1 MIVRMQKLLLVGK
14 KARLPELLE
23 FLQGKGSF
31 QVDRVQEQEF
41 PALGENATIGKELA
55 MLENQLNRIQALLSI
70 LGRIPLVPGDPLP
83 MALDELEREILD
95 HRALL
100 VDRTEELNF
109 LKAYGVAVDFL
120 LPLLNA
126 LEGSPHLQAIGFV
139 SSMHDHKNRLKLQE
153 DLDQATQKHVQFH
166 FHKIEEN
173 LTVNAIAF
181 LRQDEAKIRSLLT
194 QHGFSELKLPA
205 AVEGLSTR
213 EAILRMQER
222 LQQIPREIQEVR
234 NRLESMRKEQG
245 WHLFQRKNELL
256 DEMERRKAT
265 SLVSASRYACFIVGW
280 VPQKNVDQLVQKL
293 KDRFKQD
300 VVIHP
305 LKLDPHEEIHAPI
318 KLENVPLFRPFEMF
332 LSIFRPPRYDRID
345 PTPILAIFFPLF
357 FGLIVGDIGYGV
369 LLLIPFLI
377 LFFRSKK
384 PTWHSIAIIGLLCS
398 GWSILF
404 GVFFGELFGNFGEE
418 ILHLH
423 PLLLNRMNQEGI
435 TIFLLVALGL
445 GLLQIFMGFLIQVV
459 LSFRER
465 EYKEGFEA
473 IFMIGWITGLL
484 LALFSAIGLLAGP
497 MKSIVLY
504 LGLGLLLVG
513 WGGIIAIKG
522 PIMGAIEPLSAMGNI
537 LSYARLAGIGISAAY
552 LAFAAN
558 TIGGLFPSI
567 VLALAV
573 GLICHLLFFI
583 LGIIS
588 PIIQSARLHFVEF
601 FSKFRY
607 HELIGRPFQPLA
619 KLSKKGETE

>member
-1 MIVRMQKLLLVGK
+1 MIVRMRKLLIVGK

-31 QVDRVQEQEF
+31 QVDRAEEQSF
-41 PALGENATIGKELA
+41 PASGENAIIGKELA
-55 MLENQLNRIQALLSI
+55 LLENQLNRIQALLSI
-70 LGRIPLVPGDPLP
+70 LGRVPPVPSNPSP
-83 MALDELEREILD
+83 MALNELEREILD

-100 VDRTEELNF
+100 VDRTDELNF
-109 LKAYGVAVDFL
+109 LKAYGVAIDFL

-139 SSMHDHKNRLKLQE
+139 SSVSDQKNRLKFQE
-153 DLDQATQKHVQFH
+153 DLDQATQKRVQFH
-166 FHKIEEN
+166 FHTINES

-181 LRQDEAKIRSLLT
+181 LRQDETRIRSLLA

-213 EAILRMQER
+213 AAILRIQER
-222 LQQIPREIQEVR
+222 LQQIPGEIEDVR
-234 NRLESMRKEQG
+234 NRLESLRKDQG

-256 DEMERRKAT
+256 DEMERMKAT
-265 SLVSASRYACFIVGW
+265 SLVSASHYACFIVGW
-280 VPQKNVDQLVQKL
+280 VPQKNVDPLVQKL
-293 KDRFKQD
+293 RDQFQKD

-305 LKLDPHEEIHAPI
+305 LNLDPHQETHAPV
-318 KLENVPLFRPFEMF
+318 KLENAPLFRPFEML

-345 PTPILAIFFPLF
+345 PTPILAIFYPIF
-357 FGLIVGDIGYGV
+357 FGLVLGDIGYGI

-377 LFFRSKK
+377 LFFRNKT
-384 PTWHSIAIIGLLCS
+384 PTWHSIAVIGLLCS

-418 ILHLH
+418 VLHIR

-435 TIFLLVALGL
+435 ITFLLITLGL
-445 GLLQIFMGFLIQVV
+445 GLLQIFMGLVIQAV

-473 IFMIGWITGLL
+473 VFMVGWITGLL
-484 LALFSAIGLLAGP
+484 LALVSVIGLLAGP
-497 MKSIVLY
+497 MKSISLY
-504 LGLGLLLVG
+504 AGLGMLLVS
-513 WGGIIAIKG
+513 WGGIIVIKG

-558 TIGGLFPSI
+558 RIGGLFPSI

-583 LGIIS
+583 MGIIS

-607 HELIGRPFQPLA
+607 HELIGRPFTPLA

>member
-1 MIVRMQKLLLVGK
+1 MIVRMRKLLLVGK
-14 KARLPELLE
+14 KDRLPELLE

-31 QVDRVQEQEF
+31 QVDRVEEQGF
-41 PALGENATIGKELA
+41 PAFGENTTISKELTL
-55 MLENQLNRIQALLSI
+55 LENQLNRIQALLSI
-70 LGRIPLVPGDPLP
+70 LGRVPLVPSDPLP
-83 MALDELEREILD
+83 MALNELEREILD
-95 HRALL
+95 HRAQL

-109 LKAYGVAVDFL
+109 LKAHGVAMDFL

-139 SSMHDHKNRLKLQE
+139 SSVHDHKNRLKLQE
-153 DLDQATQKHVQFH
+153 DLDQATQKRVQFH
-166 FHKIEEN
+166 FHTIEEN

-213 EAILRMQER
+213 EAILRIQER
-222 LQQIPREIQEVR
+222 LQQIPREIEDVR
-234 NRLESMRKEQG
+234 NRLESLRREQG

-256 DEMERRKAT
+256 DKMERMKAT
-265 SLVSASRYACFIVGW
+265 SLVSASHYACFIVGW
-280 VPQKNVDQLVQKL
+280 VPQKNVDQLIQKL
-293 KDRFKQD
+293 KDRFEQD

-318 KLENVPLFRPFEMF
+318 KLENTPLFRPFEML

-377 LFFRSKK
+377 LFFRNKK

-418 ILHLH
+418 ILHMH

-435 TIFLLVALGL
+435 IIFLLVTLGL
-445 GLLQIFMGFLIQVV
+445 GLLQIFMGFLIQAV

-473 IFMIGWITGLL
+473 IFMVGWITGLL

-497 MKSIVLY
+497 MKSITLY
-504 LGLGLLLVG
+504 VGLGLLLVG

-522 PIMGAIEPLSAMGNI
+522 PIMGTIEPLSTMGNI

-607 HELIGRPFQPLA
+607 HELIGRPFEPLA

>member
-1 MIVRMQKLLLVGK
+1 MRKLLLVGK

-31 QVDRVQEQEF
+31 QVDQVQEQEF
-41 PALGENATIGKELA
+41 PAFGENTTISKELPR
-55 MLENQLNRIQALLSI
+55 LENQLNRIQALLSI
-70 LGRIPLVPGDPLP
+70 LGRVPLVPSDPPP
-83 MALDELEREILD
+83 MALNELEREILD
-95 HRALL
+95 HRAQL

-109 LKAYGVAVDFL
+109 LKTYGVAMDFL
-120 LPLLNA
+120 LPLLNT

-139 SSMHDHKNRLKLQE
+139 SSVADRKNRLKLQE
-153 DLDQATQKHVQFH
+153 DLDQATQKRVQFH
-166 FHKIEEN
+166 FHTIEEN

-213 EAILRMQER
+213 EAILRIQER
-222 LQQIPREIQEVR
+222 LQQIPGEIEDVR
-234 NRLESMRKEQG
+234 NGLESLRREQG

-256 DEMERRKAT
+256 DEMERMKAT
-265 SLVSASRYACFIVGW
+265 SLVSASHYACFIVGW
-280 VPQKNVDQLVQKL
+280 VPQKNVDQLVRKL
-293 KDRFKQD
+293 KDRFEQD

-357 FGLIVGDIGYGV
+357 FGLVLGDIGYGV
-369 LLLIPFLI
+369 LLLISFLI
-377 LFFRSKK
+377 LFFRNKTA
-384 PTWHSIAIIGLLCS
+384 TWHSIAIIGLLCS

-404 GVFFGELFGNFGEE
+404 GVFFGELFGNFGEQV
-418 ILHLH
+418 LHMR

-435 TIFLLVALGL
+435 IIFLLVTLGL

-473 IFMIGWITGLL
+473 IFMVGWITGLL

-497 MKSIVLY
+497 MKPITLY
-504 LGLGLLLVG
+504 VGLGLLLVG

-567 VLALAV
+567 VLAFAV

-601 FSKFRY
+601 FSKFHY
-607 HELIGRPFQPLA
+607 HELIGRPFKPLT

>member
-1 MIVRMQKLLLVGK
+1 MIVRMRKLLLVGK
-14 KARLPELLE
+14 KTRLPELLE

-41 PALGENATIGKELA
+41 PAFGENTTISKELTL
-55 MLENQLNRIQALLSI
+55 LENQLNRIQALLTI

-95 HRALL
+95 HRTQLM
-100 VDRTEELNF
+100 DRTEELHF
-109 LKAYGVAVDFL
+109 LKAYGAAIDFL
-120 LPLLNA
+120 LPLLSA

-139 SSMHDHKNRLKLQE
+139 SSAADHKNRLKLQE
-153 DLDQATQKHVQFH
+153 DLDQATQKRVQFH
-166 FHKIEEN
+166 FHTIEEN

-181 LRQDEAKIRSLLT
+181 LKRDEVKIRSLLA
-194 QHGFSELKLPA
+194 QYGFSELKLPA
-205 AVEGLSTR
+205 ALEGLSTR

-222 LQQIPREIQEVR
+222 LQQIPSEIDELR
-234 NRLESMRKEQG
+234 NRLESLRKEQG
-245 WHLFQRKNELL
+245 WHLLQRKNELL
-256 DEMERRKAT
+256 DQMERMKAT
-265 SLVSASRYACFIVGW
+265 SLVSASRYACFLVGW

-293 KDRFKQD
+293 KERFDQD
-300 VVIHP
+300 VVIHR
-305 LKLDPHEEIHAPI
+305 LKLDSHEEMHAPI
-318 KLENVPLFRPFEMF
+318 KLENAPLFRPFEMF

-357 FGLIVGDIGYGV
+357 FGLIIGDIGYGV

-377 LFFRSKK
+377 LFIRSKK

-398 GWSILF
+398 GWSIVF
-404 GVFFGELFGNFGEE
+404 GVFFGELFGNLGEE
-418 ILHLH
+418 VLHLN
-423 PLLLNRMNQEGI
+423 PLLLNRMNQGGI

-445 GLLQIFMGFLIQVV
+445 GLLQVFMGFVIQVV

-473 IFMIGWITGLL
+473 IFLVGWITGLL
-484 LALFSAIGLLAGP
+484 LALLSAIGLLAGP
-497 MKSIVLY
+497 MKSITLY
-504 LGLGLLLVG
+504 AGLVLLLVG

-522 PIMGAIEPLSAMGNI
+522 PIMGAIEPLSTMGNI

-567 VLALAV
+567 VLAFAV
-573 GLICHLLFFI
+573 GLICHLLFFL

-588 PIIQSARLHFVEF
+588 PVIQSARLHFVEF
-601 FSKFRY
+601 FGKFHY
-607 HELIGRPFQPLA
+607 HELIGRPFKPLA
-619 KLSKKGETE
+619 KLSKKGEAE

>member
-1 MIVRMQKLLLVGK
+1 MRKLLLVGK
-14 KARLPELLE
+14 KTRLPELLE

-41 PALGENATIGKELA
+41 PAFGENTTISKELPR
-55 MLENQLNRIQALLSI
+55 LENQLNRIQALLMI
-70 LGRIPLVPGDPLP
+70 LGRVPLVPSDPPP
-83 MALDELEREILD
+83 MALNELEREILD
-95 HRALL
+95 HRAQL

-109 LKAYGVAVDFL
+109 LKTYGVAMDFL

-139 SSMHDHKNRLKLQE
+139 SSVADRKNRLKLQE
-153 DLDQATQKHVQFH
+153 DLDQATQKRVQFH
-166 FHKIEEN
+166 FHTIEEN

-213 EAILRMQER
+213 EAILRIQER
-222 LQQIPREIQEVR
+222 LQQIPREIEDVR
-234 NRLESMRKEQG
+234 NGLESLRREQG
-245 WHLFQRKNELL
+245 WHLFQQKNELL
-256 DEMERRKAT
+256 DEMERMKAT
-265 SLVSASRYACFIVGW
+265 SLVSASHYACFIVGW
-280 VPQKNVDQLVQKL
+280 VPQKNVDQLVRKL
-293 KDRFKQD
+293 KDRFEQD

-357 FGLIVGDIGYGV
+357 FGLVLGDIGYGV
-369 LLLIPFLI
+369 LLLISFLI
-377 LFFRSKK
+377 LFFRNKTA
-384 PTWHSIAIIGLLCS
+384 TWHSIAIIGLLCS

-404 GVFFGELFGNFGEE
+404 GVFFGELFGNFGEQV
-418 ILHLH
+418 LHMH

-435 TIFLLVALGL
+435 IIFLLVTLGL

-473 IFMIGWITGLL
+473 IFMVGWITGLL

-497 MKSIVLY
+497 MKPITLY
-504 LGLGLLLVG
+504 VGLGLLLVG

-567 VLALAV
+567 ILAFAV

-601 FSKFRY
+601 FSKFHY
-607 HELIGRPFQPLA
+607 HELIGRPFKPLT